1 MGSPTNPLVLELAT
15 AEDVPAIIDVWFAAF
30 TQPTIRKLLPDT
42 PGMREWHRDWH
53 LGNFQ
58 NRPDTKYLRI
68 VDPESKD
75 EQGRPRIVAFG
86 VWDLAMPEERG
97 RRFPPW
103 HPDCPQ
109 DACEE
114 FITTLESERK
124 RVMGDE
130 KNYCMESVPEPGP
143 PPHGSHH

>member
-1 MGSPTNPLVLELAT
+1 MGSKTSPLVLEPAT

-30 TQPTIRKLLPDT
+30 TQPLISQLLPDT

-58 NRPDTKYLRI
+58 NRPSTKYLRI
-68 VDPESKD
+68 VYTESKD

-86 VWDLAMPEERG
+86 VWDLAMPEDRG

-103 HPDCPQ
+103 HVDCPQ
-109 DACEE
+109 QSCED

-124 RVMGDE
+124 RVMGDV
-130 KNYCMESVPEPGP
+130 KNYCME
-143 PPHGSHH
+143 